1 MRPTLLAAL
10 SLFLLALAPAHAAQP
25 WHETYFP
32 NIVLTDQDGK
42 THKFYDDVI
51 KDKVVALNFIFTKCT
66 DVCPV
71 DTAQLRQVAELLGD
85 KLGRDIHFYSISIDP
100 ENDTPEALKRY
111 RHTFDVPEKGWTFL
125 TGKKDEIDLLRR
137 KLGLMGANPEPL
149 KQHNTSLIIGNEKTA
164 QWIKRSPYDHPKI
177 LANLL
182 SEALRNY
189 MPSGEKV
196 SYSEATR
203 ITGLTRGQNLFRT
216 RCQACHTI
224 GEGDK
229 LGPDLR
235 GVVGTRER
243 AWLVRWL
250 KEPDK
255 MIAEKD
261 PVALALM
268 AKYRNLAMPNLSL
281 NDVDA
286 EALIDYMT
294 QEDAKHA
301 QQEHGG
307 HH

>member
-1 MRPTLLAAL
+1 MRLTV
-10 SLFLLALAPAHAAQP
+10 LALFSLALLLVPVRAAQP
-25 WHETYFP
+25 WHENYFP
-32 NIVLTDQDGK
+32 NVELTDQDGK
-42 THKFYDDVI
+42 AHKFYDDVI
-51 KDKVVALNFIFTKCT
+51 KGKVVALNFIFTKCT

-85 KLGRDIHFYSISIDP
+85 KLGRDVHFYSISIDP

-125 TGKKDEIDLLRR
+125 TGKKSEIDLLRR
-137 KLGLMGANPEPL
+137 KLGLLGADPEPL
-149 KQHNTSLIIGNEKTA
+149 KQHSSTLIIGNETTA
-164 QWIKRSPYDHPKI
+164 QWIKRSPYDHPKL

-189 MPSGEKV
+189 VPAGGEKL
-196 SYSEATR
+196 SYAEAAR

-229 LGPDLR
+229 LGPDLK
-235 GVVGTRER
+235 GVVAARDA
-243 AWLVRWL
+243 AWLTRWL

-286 EALIDYMT
+286 SAVIEYLLE
-294 QEDAKHA
+294 QDAKLA
-301 QQEHGG
+301 RQEHGG